1 MVSDGGRQAAIFL
14 FHKIHFSDTIGYIA
28 IHRRNIVGYRRTI
41 SAEKSVEKICEKNTP
56 ALQIAARSLIAAAG
70 LVFCGIGTYMTI
82 QANIGVAPWDCFYLG
97 MEETFGFRYGN
108 VSVATS
114 FAVIALDVL
123 MREKI
128 GIGTLLDAVL
138 VGKVVDLCTG
148 LELVPEQENM
158 AAGAAV
164 MVLGLIIIG
173 FGQYIYMKMA
183 LCCGP
188 RDALL
193 VGLSRRISR
202 VPIGIVSVMIMAAV
216 LVLGWALGGPVGIG
230 TIIGTFCT
238 GPIMQGVFHIMK
250 FRPKEIEHQD
260 MIMTAK
266 AIGRA
271 AGSGEVGGR

>member
-1 MVSDGGRQAAIFL
+1 M
-14 FHKIHFSDTIGYIA
+14 
-28 IHRRNIVGYRRTI
+28 
-41 SAEKSVEKICEKNTP
+41 EKICEKNTP
-56 ALQIAARSLIAAAG
+56 ALQIAARSLIA
-70 LVFCGIGTYMTI
+70 
-82 QANIGVAPWDCFYLG
+82 
-97 MEETFGFRYGN
+97 
-108 VSVATS
+108 
-114 FAVIALDVL
+114 
-123 MREKI
+123 
-128 GIGTLLDAVL
+128 
-138 VGKVVDLCTG
+138 
-148 LELVPEQENM
+148 

-271 AGSGEVGGR
+271 VGSGEVGGRYGLACRFRLKRTTPKKEKKLEPGGATPPKWCFRVILGGVRMACAG

>member
-1 MVSDGGRQAAIFL
+1 M
-14 FHKIHFSDTIGYIA
+14 
-28 IHRRNIVGYRRTI
+28 GYRRTI

-70 LVFCGIGTYMTI
+70 
-82 QANIGVAPWDCFYLG
+82 
-97 MEETFGFRYGN
+97 
-108 VSVATS
+108 
-114 FAVIALDVL
+114 
-123 MREKI
+123 
-128 GIGTLLDAVL
+128 
-138 VGKVVDLCTG
+138 
-148 LELVPEQENM
+148 
-158 AAGAAV
+158 AAV

-183 LCCGP
+183 FCCGP